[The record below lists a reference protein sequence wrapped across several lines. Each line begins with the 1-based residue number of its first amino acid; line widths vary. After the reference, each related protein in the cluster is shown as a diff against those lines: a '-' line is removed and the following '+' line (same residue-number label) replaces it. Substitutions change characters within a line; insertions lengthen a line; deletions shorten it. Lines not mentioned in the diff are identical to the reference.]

1 MKTKNNTA
9 KTILKLAWPTML
21 EHLMQTIV
29 QYVDI
34 IMVGALGTQATAAVG
49 ATTTVNWLVFSTVSA
64 ISIGFLSYVAK
75 ALGAKDSK
83 KAQKASAQAVFIT
96 LVTGIIFTAL
106 TLGLSKFVPI
116 WMQVEKDIQGLAWRY
131 FFILYTPM
139 LFRCATTIFSTVLR
153 AAGDSKTPMKI
164 GALVNLI
171 NIILNFVFIYPTRT
185 VQVFD
190 TPVKILGL
198 GLGVEGAALA
208 SATAFFV
215 GGVLTT
221 VALYKHPVISPK
233 NESIMPDKKIL
244 LPCLK
249 VALPNML
256 QRFATSFG
264 YVIFASMI
272 NSLGEVS
279 TAAHTVANTVE
290 SLFYIPGYG
299 MQAAAATL
307 AGNAVGEGNKEKLQ
321 KLTKQFTIIEIV
333 LMLVSGA
340 LLFVTA
346 PPIVSL
352 FTQDIAVKNLGV
364 TVLRMVAISEPF
376 FGVAIII
383 EGILQGMGKTMEPF
397 VYNVLGMWGIRI
409 LGTFICTQFFN
420 LGLVSAW
427 GCMIAHNLF
436 LCLMFFVFS
445 KGKIMKEKAE

>member
-1 MKTKNNTA
+1 MKTNNKMA

-21 EHLMQTIV
+21 EQLMQTIV

-34 IMVGALGTQATAAVG
+34 IMVGALGTTATAAVG
-49 ATTTVNWLVFSTVSA
+49 ATTTVNWLVFSCVSA
-64 ISIGFLSYVAK
+64 ISIGFLSYIAK
-75 ALGAKDSK
+75 ALGAKDIK

-96 LVTGIIFTAL
+96 LVTGIIFTCL
-106 TLGLSKFVPI
+106 TLGLSKFVPV
-116 WMQVEKDIQGLAWRY
+116 WMQVEEDIQDIASKY
-131 FFILYTPM
+131 FFILYAPM

-164 GALVNLI
+164 GAFVNLI
-171 NIILNFVFIYPTRT
+171 NIVLNFIFIYPTRNA
-185 VQVFD
+185 VLFD
-190 TPVKILGL
+190 KSVRILGL

-208 SATAFFV
+208 SAIAFLT

-221 VALYKHPVISPK
+221 VALYKHPLISPK
-233 NESIMPDKKIL
+233 NETILPDKTIL

-307 AGNAVGEGNKEKLQ
+307 AGNAVGEQNTEKLK
-321 KLTKQFTIIEIV
+321 KLTKQFTVIEIL

-346 PPIVSL
+346 PALVSL
-352 FTQDIAVKNLGV
+352 FTNDEAVKLLGV

-383 EGILQGMGKTMEPF
+383 EGILQGMGKTMKPF
-397 VYNVLGMWGIRI
+397 IYNVIGMWGIRI
-409 LGTFICTQFFN
+409 LGTFICTRFFS

-427 GCMIAHNLF
+427 SCMIAHNLF

-445 KGKIMKEKAE
+445 RGRIIKEKST

>member
-1 MKTKNNTA
+1 MEAKNNTA

-21 EHLMQTIV
+21 EQLMQTIV

-49 ATTTVNWLVFSTVSA
+49 ATTTVNWLVFSCVSA
-64 ISIGFLSYVAK
+64 ISIGFLSYIAK
-75 ALGAKDSK
+75 ALGAKESK
-83 KAQKASAQAVFIT
+83 KAQKASAQAVLVT
-96 LVTGIIFTAL
+96 LVTGVVFTCL
-106 TLGLSKFVPI
+106 TLGLSKFVPL
-116 WMQVEKDIQGLAWRY
+116 WMQVENDIQGLAWRY

-153 AAGDSKTPMKI
+153 AAGDTKTPMKI

-171 NIILNFVFIYPTRT
+171 NIVLNFIFIYPTRS
-185 VQVFD
+185 VVVFD

-198 GLGVEGAALA
+198 GFGVEGAALA

-264 YVIFASMI
+264 YVVFASMI

-307 AGNAVGEGNKEKLQ
+307 SGNAVGEGNNEKLQ
-321 KLTKQFTIIEIV
+321 KLTKQFTIIEIA

-340 LLFVTA
+340 LLFASA

-352 FTQDIAVKNLGV
+352 FTKDEAVKNLGV

-383 EGILQGMGKTMEPF
+383 EGVLQGMGKTMEPF
-397 VYNVLGMWGIRI
+397 FYNVLGMWGIRI
-409 LGTFICTQFFN
+409 LGTFICTQFLS

>member
-1 MKTKNNTA
+1 M
-9 KTILKLAWPTML
+9 LART
-21 EHLMQTIV
+21 
-29 QYVDI
+29 
-34 IMVGALGTQATAAVG
+34 
-49 ATTTVNWLVFSTVSA
+49 
-64 ISIGFLSYVAK
+64 
-75 ALGAKDSK
+75 
-83 KAQKASAQAVFIT
+83 
-96 LVTGIIFTAL
+96 
-106 TLGLSKFVPI
+106 
-116 WMQVEKDIQGLAWRY
+116 
-131 FFILYTPM
+131 
-139 LFRCATTIFSTVLR
+139 ATTIFSTVLR

-164 GALVNLI
+164 GVAVNLI
-171 NIILNFVFIYPTRT
+171 NVILNFVFIYETRSVT
-185 VQVFD
+185 LFD
-190 TPVKILGL
+190 ESFTLFGL
-198 GLGVEGAALA
+198 GLGVVGAALA
-208 SATAFFV
+208 SAVAFLI
-215 GGVLTT
+215 GGILTT
-221 VALYKHPVISPK
+221 VAIFKHPVISPK
-233 NESIMPDKKIL
+233 NESILPDKKIL

-256 QRFATSFG
+256 QRFGTSFG
-264 YVIFASMI
+264 YVLFASMI

-307 AGNAVGEGNKEKLQ
+307 AGNAVGEGNNEKLQ

-352 FTQDIAVKNLGV
+352 FTPDIAVKTLGI

-397 VYNVLGMWGIRI
+397 IYNIIGMWGIRI
-409 LGTFICTQFFN
+409 LGTFICTQFLS

>member
-1 MKTKNNTA
+1 METKNSTA

-49 ATTTVNWLVFSTVSA
+49 ATTTVNWLVFSCVSA
-64 ISIGFLSYVAK
+64 ISIGFLSYIAK
-75 ALGAKDSK
+75 ALGAKDIK
-83 KAQKASAQAVFIT
+83 RAQKASAQAVLVT
-96 LVTGIIFTAL
+96 LVTGVIFTCL
-106 TLGLSKFVPI
+106 TLGLSKFVPL
-116 WMQVEKDIQGLAWRY
+116 WMQVEKDIQGIATRY

-153 AAGDSKTPMKI
+153 SAGDTKTPMKI

-171 NIILNFVFIYPTRT
+171 NIILNFIFIYPTRT
-185 VQVFD
+185 VLIFNKSL
-190 TPVKILGL
+190 KILGL

-208 SATAFFV
+208 SAIAFLV

-233 NESIMPDKKIL
+233 NETILPDKKIL

-264 YVIFASMI
+264 YVMFASMI

-307 AGNAVGEGNKEKLQ
+307 AGNAVGEGNYEKLQ
-321 KLTKQFTIIEIV
+321 KLTKQFTVIEII
-333 LMLVSGA
+333 LMIISGG
-340 LLFVTA
+340 LLFVSA

-352 FTQDIAVKNLGV
+352 FTQDEAVKLLGV

-397 VYNVLGMWGIRI
+397 IYNVIGMWGIRI
-409 LGTFICTQFFN
+409 LGTFICTRFFS

-436 LCLMFFVFS
+436 LCIMFFVFS
-445 KGKIMKEKAE
+445 RGKIVSNRNC

>member
-1 MKTKNNTA
+1 MKTNNTA

-21 EHLMQTIV
+21 EQLMQTIV

-34 IMVGALGTQATAAVG
+34 IMVGALGTSATAAVG
-49 ATTTVNWLVFSTVSA
+49 ETTTVNWLVFSCVSA
-64 ISIGFLSYVAK
+64 ISVGFLSYIAK
-75 ALGAKDSK
+75 ALGAKDIK
-83 KAQKASAQAVFIT
+83 RAQKASAQAVFVT
-96 LVTGIIFTAL
+96 LVTGVVFTCL
-106 TLGLSKFVPI
+106 TLGLSGYIPE
-116 WMQVEKDIQGLAWRY
+116 WMQVDENIQQIASTY

-139 LFRCATTIFSTVLR
+139 LARTATTIFSTVLR

-164 GALVNLI
+164 GVAVNLI
-171 NIILNFVFIYPTRT
+171 NVILNFVFIYETRSVT
-185 VQVFD
+185 LFD
-190 TPVKILGL
+190 ESFTLFGL
-198 GLGVEGAALA
+198 GLGVVGAALA
-208 SATAFFV
+208 SAVAFLI
-215 GGVLTT
+215 GGILTT
-221 VALYKHPVISPK
+221 VAIFKHPLISPK
-233 NESIMPDKKIL
+233 NESILPDKKIL

-256 QRFATSFG
+256 QRFGTSFG
-264 YVIFASMI
+264 YVLFASMI

-307 AGNAVGEGNKEKLQ
+307 AGNAVGAEDKITLK
-321 KLTKQFTIIEIV
+321 KITKQFLIIEVI
-333 LMLVSGA
+333 LMIISGG
-340 LLFVTA
+340 LLFITS
-346 PPIVSL
+346 PYIVGL
-352 FTQDIAVKNLGV
+352 FTADSAVKTLGI

-397 VYNVLGMWGIRI
+397 IYNIIGMWGIRI
-409 LGTFICTQFFN
+409 VGTFICTQFLS

-436 LCLMFFVFS
+436 LCIMFFVFS
-445 KGKIMKEKAE
+445 RGKIMKERAE

>member
-1 MKTKNNTA
+1 MKQKNSTA

-21 EHLMQTIV
+21 EQLMQTIV
-29 QYVDI
+29 QYIDI
-34 IMVGALGTQATAAVG
+34 IMVGSLGTMATAAVG

-64 ISIGFLSYVAK
+64 ISIGFLSYIAK
-75 ALGAKDSK
+75 ALGAKDQK

-96 LVTGIIFTAL
+96 LVTGVVFTCL
-106 TLGLSKFVPI
+106 TLGLSSFVPI
-116 WMQVEKDIQGLAWRY
+116 WMQVEESIQQISARY

-153 AAGDSKTPMKI
+153 AAGDTKTPMKI
-164 GALVNLI
+164 GVAVNLI
-171 NIILNFVFIYPTRT
+171 NVVLNFLFIYNTRPVAVFNKKIT
-185 VQVFD
+185 VF
-190 TPVKILGL
+190 GL

-208 SATAFFV
+208 SAIAFFV
-215 GGVLTT
+215 GGILTT
-221 VALYKHPVISPK
+221 IALYKHPVVSPK
-233 NESIMPDKKIL
+233 NETVLPDKQIL
-244 LPCLK
+244 VPCLK
-249 VALPNML
+249 VAFPNML

-307 AGNAVGEGNKEKLQ
+307 SGNSVGENNYKKL
-321 KLTKQFTIIEIV
+321 KKIAGQFTVIEIL
-333 LMLVSGA
+333 LMFVSGI
-340 LLFVTA
+340 LLFITA
-346 PPIVSL
+346 PFIVSL
-352 FTQDIAVKNLGV
+352 FTKDEAVKLLGV
-364 TVLRMVAISEPF
+364 TVLRMVAVSEPF

-397 VYNVLGMWGIRI
+397 IYNVLGMWGIRI
-409 LGTFICTQFFN
+409 VGTFICTQIFS

-445 KGKIMKEKAE
+445 RGKIMKEKAE

>member
-1 MKTKNNTA
+1 MKNNKTA

-34 IMVGALGTQATAAVG
+34 IMVGALGTHATAAVG
-49 ATTTVNWLVFSTVSA
+49 ATTTVNWLVFSCVSA

-96 LVTGIIFTAL
+96 LVAGIIFTCL

-116 WMQVEKDIQGLAWRY
+116 WMQVEKDIQGLARRY
-131 FFILYTPM
+131 FFILYLPM

-164 GALVNLI
+164 GAIVNAV
-171 NIILNFVFIYPTRT
+171 NVILNFVFIYPTRN
-185 VQVFD
+185 VKVFNHSI
-190 TPVKILGL
+190 KLLGL

-208 SATAFFV
+208 SATAFII
-215 GGVLTT
+215 GGILTT

-233 NESIMPDKKIL
+233 KQSILPDKTIL

-307 AGNAVGEGNKEKLQ
+307 AGNAVGEGNNEKLQ

-333 LMLVSGA
+333 LMLVSGT
-340 LLFVTA
+340 LLFASA
-346 PPIVSL
+346 PPIVSM

-397 VYNVLGMWGIRI
+397 IYNVLGMWGIRI
-409 LGTFICTQFFN
+409 LGTFICTRFLS

-436 LCLMFFVFS
+436 LCIMFFVFS
-445 KGKIMKEKAE
+445 RGKIVKEKST